1 MNDGGMMMENKRV
14 MKRRRA
20 VAQAIV
26 VFLLV
31 VILTAALYVP
41 LEFAVSQFNS
51 LQSSGILSGYDAS
64 SLSFVNTFWLWV
76 PVIVLFATVP
86 YVYLKAQKRSMGE

>member
-1 MNDGGMMMENKRV
+1 MMENKRV

-31 VILTAALYVP
+31 IILAGALYVP
-41 LEFAVSQFNS
+41 LNYAVTQFAS
-51 LQSSGILSGYDAS
+51 LQSSGILSGYDS
-64 SLSFVNTFWLWV
+64 DTLSFVQTFWIWL
-76 PVIVLFATVP
+76 PITLLFAAIP
-86 YVYLKAQKRSMGE
+86 FVYLRAQKRGIGD